1 MAKIN
6 LPDRPTLPTAFFA
19 PSLNLNLSRYC
30 QTGKRMGSL
39 KAGNTKSRLQK
50 SGLHT
55 CMLIEIKF
63 YTSIFTVWKLNILL
77 LTQSENRN
85 AGIPGADPGFFFDE
99 ERGVCVYSTTVG
111 KNPLAAICMLIWPGY
126 FFFSTTR
133 QGKKNIM

>member
-39 KAGNTKSRLQK
+39 KAGNTKSRLLK

-63 YTSIFTVWKLNILL
+63 YTSIFTV
-77 LTQSENRN
+77 
-85 AGIPGADPGFFFDE
+85 
-99 ERGVCVYSTTVG
+99 
-111 KNPLAAICMLIWPGY
+111 
-126 FFFSTTR
+126 
-133 QGKKNIM
+133 